1 MVKNEHLGQFKTGL
15 CVFQTRPLWVETGQ
29 YRDFGRS
36 RGRYRRRGRQLR
48 RPYSFQFGKGGSMF
62 GAHGPRSGSGST
74 FALRLAAFST
84 RAAAT
89 WESAVSFANLRR
101 VAIRRPAY
109 RLLATYTPPFGYR
122 SRLQDVAARDL
133 FRAESCKIVGGL
145 FFNGGPTL
153 ALAWQF
159 QLLFKTE
166 SPGNLPFVLQSLPS
180 PRSPSDD
187 ASEALGIAQAVFFAK
202 PYKTGQWTPQSA
214 VPIRPLPPQS
224 LHWTG

>member
-84 RAAAT
+84 KAAAT
-89 WESAVSFANLRR
+89 LESAVSFANLRR
-101 VAIRRPAY
+101 VAIRRPTY

-145 FFNGGPTL
+145 FFNGDRRWHWHGNSNCCSKPNRRATFPSYYNLCRLHEALRTTL
-153 ALAWQF
+153 ARRWA
-159 QLLFKTE
+159 
-166 SPGNLPFVLQSLPS
+166 
-180 PRSPSDD
+180 
-187 ASEALGIAQAVFFAK
+187 
-202 PYKTGQWTPQSA
+202 
-214 VPIRPLPPQS
+214 
-224 LHWTG
+224 